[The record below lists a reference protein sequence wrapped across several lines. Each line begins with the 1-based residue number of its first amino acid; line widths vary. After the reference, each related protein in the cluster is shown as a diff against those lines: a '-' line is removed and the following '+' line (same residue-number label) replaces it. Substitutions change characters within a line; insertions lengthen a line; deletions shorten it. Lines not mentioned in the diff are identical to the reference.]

1 MYCGSCRID
10 TKDDD
15 MKLAT
20 VITTPEVPV
29 AVPVALL
36 TGSFVERL
44 DKAAALGYDGVD
56 LMTLDPKLFDSTEA
70 ARQIQARGLEV
81 AALGTGAQALVDR
94 LTLIA
99 SDSDIERR
107 AFGRVQKLVEFA
119 ALCGSPLVTIGSFR
133 GKLAWGGEGAGK
145 RMVDIL
151 RRCAEVASQHGVRIA
166 LEPLNRYE
174 ADFISTAAQ
183 GMDLVQVI
191 DHPAFG
197 LLLDTF
203 HMNIEEPDLAGSVHT
218 AGERLWHIHLGDSN
232 RLPPGGGHFDFGLL
246 VNALQETGYGG
257 YLSAEL
263 LALPDP
269 DTAAQL
275 TIETMRQ
282 FVPAGH

>member
-1 MYCGSCRID
+1 
-10 TKDDD
+10 

-36 TGSFVERL
+36 TGSFEERL
-44 DKAAALGYDGVD
+44 DKAAALGYDGLE
-56 LMTLDPKLFDSTEA
+56 LMILDPDLFDSA
-70 ARQIQARGLEV
+70 GVARQIRDRGLEV
-81 AALGTGAQALVDR
+81 AALGTGAQFLVDR

-99 SDSDIERR
+99 GYSDLERR
-107 AFGRVQKLVEFA
+107 AFDRVQKLVEFA

-133 GKLAWGGEGAGK
+133 GKLAWGGEGAGT
-145 RMVDIL
+145 RMVEIL
-151 RRCAEVASQHGVRIA
+151 RRCAEVAGEHGIRIA

-174 ADFISTAAQ
+174 ADFILTAAQ
-183 GMDLVQVI
+183 GMDLVKTI
-191 DHPAFG
+191 DHAAFG

-218 AGERLWHIHLGDSN
+218 ASERLWHIHLGDSN
-232 RLPPGGGHFDFGLL
+232 RLPPGGGHFDFKL
-246 VNALQETGYGG
+246 VVETLKKIDYAG

-269 DTAAQL
+269 DTAARL
-275 TIETMRQ
+275 TIEAMRQ
-282 FVPAGH
+282 LVPAGQ